1 MNQHRRIATIGA
13 LLVLVAV
20 LTGVSGEEIRVR
32 DGFFGVSGIFPDKGL
47 LGELGADCA
56 VYGFYLGPNSVPG
69 PDTRDTRQMRDLV
82 AQGVTPIPAFFAP
95 AVEPDVTPRVTEI
108 VRYYTSGEGIDHV
121 GIPVRYWQ
129 IGNEPNWG
137 WGTSCSPEEFARR
150 VGIIASGIRAA
161 CPDCVILMGGL
172 LDGPEMGDLALE
184 PYLERFLG
192 VGGGDWIDVFNF
204 HYYGVA
210 RANDAFGVQFY
221 RTGEDIL
228 RRMRAVLER
237 YGYGDCPVWVS
248 ETSTFSG
255 RMGDLLQTEE
265 EQAADLVKRFVLLW
279 QLGVE
284 KVFWTYVT
292 EPKYE
297 GTGEGFFDQAGL
309 VYDGFGP
316 ADRGAGVKKK
326 AFYAYQHLI
335 ARLRGAMPTG
345 MHSEQGVTTAKF
357 VLNGVPVV
365 VLWQDPWKRQ
375 GPIWLRTTSRV
386 QVSDIYG
393 NPLLGFEGSR
403 SLTLGIEP
411 VYLMGEGIEVL
422 LSAPPLSPSG

>member
-1 MNQHRRIATIGA
+1 MRRHHGA
-13 LLVLVAV
+13 VVVVAMLA
-20 LTGVSGEEIRVR
+20 LTGSPAWPGGGEVRVR
-32 DGFFGVSGIFPDKGL
+32 DGFFGVSGIFPDKSL
-47 LGELGADCA
+47 LGELGVDCA

-95 AVEPDVTPRVTEI
+95 SVDPAVAPRVAEI
-108 VRYYTSGEGIDHV
+108 VRYYTTGEGVTHV
-121 GIPVRYWQ
+121 GIPIRYWQ

-137 WGTSCSPEEFARR
+137 WGTSCPPDEFARR
-150 VGIIASGIRAA
+150 VGIIAPGIRAA

-184 PYLERFLG
+184 PYLGRFLDA
-192 VGGGDWIDVFNF
+192 GGGEWIDVYNF
-204 HYYGVA
+204 HYYGLA
-210 RANDAFGVQFY
+210 WKTGPAVQFY
-221 RTGEDIL
+221 RTGADIL
-228 RRMRAVLER
+228 HRMRAVLDR
-237 YGYGDCPVWVS
+237 FGYGDRPIWVS

-255 RMGDLLQTEE
+255 QMGDLLQTEE

-316 ADRGAGVKKK
+316 EDRGAGVKKK

-335 ARLRGAMPTG
+335 ARLRGAVPAGTQTD
-345 MHSEQGVTTAKF
+345 QGVTVARFIVEADT
-357 VLNGVPVV
+357 VV
-365 VLWQDPWKRQ
+365 VLWQDPWERQ
-375 GPIWLRTTSRV
+375 GPLWIRADKRI
-386 QVSDIYG
+386 QVGDIYG
-393 NPLLGFEGSR
+393 TPLFEFEGIR
-403 SLTLGIEP
+403 SLNLGIEP
-411 VYLMGEGIEVL
+411 VYLVGESIEIL
-422 LSAPPLSPSG
+422 LHAPPLSPSG

>member
-1 MNQHRRIATIGA
+1 MRRHHGA
-13 LLVLVAV
+13 VVVVAMLA
-20 LTGVSGEEIRVR
+20 LTGSPAWPGGGEVRVR
-32 DGFFGVSGIFPDKGL
+32 DGFFGASGIFPDKSL
-47 LGELGADCA
+47 LGELGVDCA

-95 AVEPDVTPRVTEI
+95 AVEPDVTARVAEI
-108 VRYYTSGEGIDHV
+108 VRYYTTGEGVTHV
-121 GIPVRYWQ
+121 GIPIRYWQ

-137 WGTSCSPEEFARR
+137 WATSCPPDEFARR
-150 VGIIASGIRAA
+150 AGIIAAGIRAA
-161 CPDCVILMGGL
+161 CPDCTILMGGL

-184 PYLERFLG
+184 PYLGRFLDA
-192 VGGGDWIDVFNF
+192 GGGEWIDVYNF

-210 RANDAFGVQFY
+210 RPTGASGVQNY

-228 RRMRAVLER
+228 GRMRLVLDR
-237 YGYGDCPVWVS
+237 FGYGDRPIWVS

-255 RMGDLLQTEE
+255 RMGDLVQLEE
-265 EQAADLVKRFVLLW
+265 EQAADLVKRFVLLG

-316 ADRGAGVKKK
+316 ADRGAGVKKR
-326 AFYAYQHLI
+326 AFFAYQHLI
-335 ARLRGAMPTG
+335 ARLRGAVPTG
-345 MHSEQGVTTAKF
+345 IHTERGVTTARFSLDGKT
-357 VLNGVPVV
+357 VA
-365 VLWQDPWKRQ
+365 VLWQDPWERR
-375 GPIWLRTTSRV
+375 GPVWLRAPSRV
-386 QVSDIYG
+386 EVVDIYG
-393 NPLLGFEGSR
+393 TLLFEFEGVR
-403 SLTLGIEP
+403 SLTLGVEP
-411 VYLMGEGIEVL
+411 VYLIGEGIEVIL
-422 LSAPPLSPSG
+422 HAPPLSPSG